1 MIARNWRCPAGEL
14 DILAREGDQLVVIE
28 VRTASREFA
37 GGPEQTVG
45 PEKQRRLARLAQRW
59 IAQSRWTPGSVRFDV
74 VGVVRHAWW
83 RWEIRWYRSAFV
95 FDG

>member
-74 VGVVRHAWW
+74 VGVDA
-83 RWEIRWYRSAFV
+83 RSGVLEHIEDAF
-95 FDG
+95 GPEES